1 MTIKT
6 KIAGL
11 DKIRKGAR
19 NHHLGLKKYV
29 EKRLL
34 KINQQLKYAQ
44 SQSFRFW
51 LLRYRSKLHK
61 ILAIAN

>member
-1 MTIKT
+1 MTVKT

-11 DKIRKGAR
+11 AKIQKGAR

-29 EKRLL
+29 AKRLAR
-34 KINQQLKYAQ
+34 INEQLKNAQ
-44 SQSFRFW
+44 SKAFRFW
-51 LLRYRSKLHK
+51 LLRYRRKLHK

>member
-1 MTIKT
+1 MTIRT

-29 EKRLL
+29 TKRLAR
-34 KINQQLKYAQ
+34 INQQLKNVK
-44 SQSFRFW
+44 SQAFRFW

-61 ILAIAN
+61 ILAIAS

>member
-1 MTIKT
+1 MTIRT

-11 DKIRKGAR
+11 DKIQKGAR

-29 EKRLL
+29 AKRLS
-34 KINQQLKYAQ
+34 KINRQIKNAQ
-44 SQSFRFW
+44 SEAFRFW
-51 LLRYRSKLHK
+51 LLRYRRKLNK